1 MTLEDNKRLVRQLF
15 EAVNTKNVDAVDD
28 LMVENYQDND
38 AYPGQPQGREGYK
51 QIGAYLLSAFPDSQ
65 LTIQDIMAEGDK
77 VVVRSTWSG
86 THQGE
91 FMGIAATGK
100 QVSTTAIN
108 IYRIENGKLVEEWS
122 GSRRSS
128 PDMMKEL
135 SG

>member
-1 MTLEDNKRLVRQLF
+1 MVRQLF
-15 EAVNTKNVDAVDD
+15 EAVTTKKVDLVDE
-28 LMVENYQDND
+28 LMIADYRDND

-51 QIGAYLLSAFPDSQ
+51 QIFAYLLSAFPDTQ
-65 LTIQDIMAEGDK
+65 LTIEDIIAEGNK
-77 VVVRSTWSG
+77 VVIRSTWTG

-91 FMGIAATGK
+91 FMGIPATGK

-122 GSRRSS
+122 GTRSS

-135 SG
+135 AS

>member
-1 MTLEDNKRLVRQLF
+1 MGFKSPRRPSRR
-15 EAVNTKNVDAVDD
+15 ARAR
-28 LMVENYQDND
+28 
-38 AYPGQPQGREGYK
+38 AQPQGRDGYK
-51 QIGAYLLSAFPDSQ
+51 QIFAYLLSAFPDTQ
-65 LTIQDIMAEGDK
+65 LTIEEIIAEGEK
-77 VVVRSTWSG
+77 VVTRSTWTG

-91 FMGIAATGK
+91 FMGITATGK

>member
-1 MTLEDNKRLVRQLF
+1 MVRQLF
-15 EAVNTKNVDAVDD
+15 EAVTTKKVDLVDE
-28 LMVENYQDND
+28 LMIADYRDND

-51 QIGAYLLSAFPDSQ
+51 QIFAYLLSAFPDTQ
-65 LTIQDIMAEGDK
+65 LTIEDIIAEGNK
-77 VVVRSTWSG
+77 VVIRSTWTG

-91 FMGIAATGK
+91 FMGIPATGK

-122 GSRRSS
+122 GTRRSS

-135 SG
+135 AS